1 MFMTSKTQ
9 HVAARAASIG
19 VSKVTLTSDRVGK
32 RNTIQVAVRVRP
44 LNEKEAAQG
53 SNACVDVTGTRI
65 QLAEKQFDFDAVFDT
80 TAEQENVYSTLVKP
94 LLDEFFN
101 GYNATVFAYGQ
112 TGSGKTYTMGNE
124 SVSNGTS
131 TDRGIVP
138 RVIENIFERVDKLK
152 NSHQIVVKLS
162 YLEILNEEIIDLAIK
177 SPSGMVS

>member
-1 MFMTSKTQ
+1 MIGRTKKPHSMFMTSKTQ

-80 TAEQENVYSTLVKP
+80 TAEQ
-94 LLDEFFN
+94 
-101 GYNATVFAYGQ
+101 VFYEA
-112 TGSGKTYTMGNE
+112 SFILFC
-124 SVSNGTS
+124 
-131 TDRGIVP
+131 DR
-138 RVIENIFERVDKLK
+138 
-152 NSHQIVVKLS
+152 LS
-162 YLEILNEEIIDLAIK
+162 YLISRRL
-177 SPSGMVS
+177 SC